1 MRRDVRRAME
11 TARAM
16 ILMVVVLPV
25 VVAFA
30 WVVGPGG
37 PSPVTEMAP
46 WYVSALPWVGI
57 GLYLIGLA
65 WMVRI
70 YRSRPDASRSTL
82 RSRGRSPVPVPAW
95 SRNGHTP
102 ASREN
107 RASRVEGTMREDVAR
122 AQGLARA
129 MITLAVFLGV
139 LMVFLWIATPGSIG
153 GMFYQPTWLE
163 RALPSIGWAAYL
175 VGLAWM
181 TRIYRSRPETS
192 RTDWRYRSER

>member
-1 MRRDVRRAME
+1 
-11 TARAM
+11 
-16 ILMVVVLPV
+16 
-25 VVAFA
+25 
-30 WVVGPGG
+30 
-37 PSPVTEMAP
+37 
-46 WYVSALPWVGI
+46 
-57 GLYLIGLA
+57 
-65 WMVRI
+65 
-70 YRSRPDASRSTL
+70 
-82 RSRGRSPVPVPAW
+82 
-95 SRNGHTP
+95 
-102 ASREN
+102 
-107 RASRVEGTMREDVAR
+107 
-122 AQGLARA
+122 